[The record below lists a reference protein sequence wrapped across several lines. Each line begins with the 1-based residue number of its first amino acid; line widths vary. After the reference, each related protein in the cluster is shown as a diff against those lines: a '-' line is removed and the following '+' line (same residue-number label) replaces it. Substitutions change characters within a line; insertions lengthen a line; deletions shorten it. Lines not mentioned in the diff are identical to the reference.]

1 MNLNNYYYYFSK
13 AIPDPVCDDIVR
25 YAKTIEPSTAETGNK
40 EPKDLKNVRDSN
52 VVWLNDKWIYN
63 EIWPFID
70 EANKKAGWNFE
81 WDRSEDCQFTIYNQ
95 QQHYD
100 WHCDSWNQPYNTPGK
115 FNHGKI
121 RKLSVTLLLS
131 DPKSYEGGEFEF
143 DFKNVRGQGNF
154 KTCNEISEKGSL
166 VVFPSFVW
174 HRVRPVTQGTRY
186 SLVIWSLGNPFK

>member
-1 MNLNNYYYYFSK
+1 MNLNNYYYFFPK
-13 AIPDPVCDDIVR
+13 AIPDTVCDDIVR
-25 YAKTIEPSTAETGNK
+25 YAKTIEPSTAGTGNK
-40 EPKDLKNVRDSN
+40 KIDLKNVRDSN

-70 EANKKAGWNFE
+70 EANKKAGWNFQWE
-81 WDRSEDCQFTIYNQ
+81 SSEDCQFTIYNQ

-100 WHCDSWNQPYNTPGK
+100 WHCDSWRQSYDTPGK

-131 DPKSYEGGEFEF
+131 DPKSYEGGELEF
-143 DFKNVRGQGNF
+143 DFKNAREQGNF

-174 HRVRPVTQGTRY
+174 HRVKPVTKGTRY
-186 SLVIWSLGNPFK
+186 SLVIWNLGNPFK